1 MILYKCD
8 YSIILILATTSTP
21 KETHNNMQHP
31 QQTANLKT
39 TRENRHLT
47 QQQVAARMGIN
58 QNRVSAI
65 ELRGIGHINI
75 KTLERY
81 ANALG
86 GKLHITLEFNDGRQ
100 TTITE

>member
-1 MILYKCD
+1 
-8 YSIILILATTSTP
+8 
-21 KETHNNMQHP
+21 MQHP
-31 QQTANLKT
+31 RQTNLKT

-58 QNRVSAI
+58 QKRISAI
-65 ELRGIGHINI
+65 ELRGISHINI

-86 GKLHITLEFNDGRQ
+86 GKLRITMEFGDGRQ

>member
-1 MILYKCD
+1 MK
-8 YSIILILATTSTP
+8 
-21 KETHNNMQHP
+21 HP
-31 QQTANLKT
+31 QQTAGLKT

-47 QQQVAARMGIN
+47 QQQVAARMGVN
-58 QNRVSAI
+58 QKRVSAI
-65 ELRGIGHINI
+65 ELRGISRINL

-86 GKLHITLEFNDGRQ
+86 GKLRVTMEFGDGRQ

>member
-1 MILYKCD
+1 
-8 YSIILILATTSTP
+8 
-21 KETHNNMQHP
+21 MQHP
-31 QQTANLKT
+31 QQTADLKT

-47 QQQVAARMGIN
+47 QQQVAARMGVN
-58 QNRVSAI
+58 QKRISAI
-65 ELRGIGHINI
+65 ELRGISRINI

-86 GKLHITLEFNDGRQ
+86 GKLRVTMEFCDGRQ